1 MPLFTCGF
9 PPKKSAAANGTV
21 ALAIAI
27 EAKNAKL
34 AEMKAT
40 MLLEEAFPNS
50 TSNFFKPKICAD
62 HEGLP
67 RPPIDQFDAEWMTKN
82 QWNDDT
88 KEFEPIPLPAQAEE
102 EEEEEEEEEDES
114 AFTSS
119 KTIFELPIDVRVA
132 YILMYGT
139 EPDTVDLEHLSN
151 AYDLINDDEAEPRLR
166 AIVDALPRVPQVK
179 SMLITSV
186 EKLIEAIQAKSPAM
200 TSWPEVKKF
209 ADSWVHTANADR
221 APAPENNTAITRS
234 YDALDNEIALALMG
248 VNPLHAKASDVTAAK
263 ELIKKRDQ
271 TWRAWSMSLRVIVGI
286 LDIDREIIFE
296 MITVGLSYPEFST
309 NSDIRRKFIH
319 KCLSERCGMV
329 FDTEEKPAQ
338 NSASQVTDGQ
348 QKVPT
353 TQDKQLKVQSLG
365 DGKFSIGG
373 LIGNSEK
380 PSEPTN
386 EPETVPTPAAAAVKA
401 DVQPENKAPA
411 TDDAI
416 VTDDFQTR
424 ASVLEK
430 ELDSKEGTAAKNLDI
445 WKRVQRTDPART
457 KRKDTRDNS
466 GKIIRTVTSIRP
478 TYQYMRAT
486 EIFGPFGI
494 GWGVDVLE
502 ERFDPGIPLM
512 ESIIDSAGRETGK
525 KVMRDSD
532 GKILT
537 SLNHTMKIMLWYNH
551 DGARGEIIAYGHTKY
566 LYASKFGLSVE
577 EEPSKKSLTDATT
590 KALSSLGFSADV
602 YLGMFEDN
610 EYTQENE
617 YEHSIKNASDKAEDS
632 VRLRKEL
639 DERFKANTETMR
651 NAVTSNE
658 VVKICSSL
666 TRVIGSHIK
675 SAKAVA
681 DMEHV
686 KYLESRLTRLEEI
699 KVECLAKFEE
709 EKKQ

>member
-21 ALAIAI
+21 ALAIAV

-62 HEGLP
+62 REGLP

-88 KEFEPIPLPAQAEE
+88 KEYEPIPLPAQA
-102 EEEEEEEEEDES
+102 EEEEEEEDES

-329 FDTEEKPAQ
+329 FDAEEKPAQ

-353 TQDKQLKVQSLG
+353 TQDEQLKVQSLG
-365 DGKFSIGG
+365 DGKFSIDG
-373 LIGNSEK
+373 LIGNSGK
-380 PSEPTN
+380 PSEP
-386 EPETVPTPAAAAVKA
+386 EADPAPAPAPAAIAVKS

-411 TDDAI
+411 ADDAI
-416 VTDDFQTR
+416 ITDDFQTR

-494 GWGVDVLE
+494 GRGVDVLE

-512 ESIIDSAGRETGK
+512 EGIIDSAGRETGK
-525 KVMRDSD
+525 KVMRDGD
-532 GKILT
+532 GKIMT

>member
-9 PPKKSAAANGTV
+9 PPKKSAAANGTI
-21 ALAIAI
+21 ALAIAV

-62 HEGLP
+62 REGLP
-67 RPPIDQFDAEWMTKN
+67 RPPIDKFDAEWMTKN

-88 KEFEPIPLPAQAEE
+88 KEFEPIPLPTQAEE
-102 EEEEEEEEEDES
+102 EEEEEEDKS

-209 ADSWVHTANADR
+209 ADSWVHTANTDR
-221 APAPENNTAITRS
+221 VSAPENNTAITRS

-309 NSDIRRKFIH
+309 DSDIRRKFIH

-338 NSASQVTDGQ
+338 NAASQATDSQ

-353 TQDKQLKVQSLG
+353 SQDEQLKVKSLG
-365 DGKFSIGG
+365 DGKFSIDG

-380 PSEPTN
+380 PTEPAN
-386 EPETVPTPAAAAVKA
+386 EPETAPTPAAIVVKA
-401 DVQPENKAPA
+401 DVQPENKAPS
-411 TDDAI
+411 TEDAI
-416 VTDDFQTR
+416 ITDDFQTR

-430 ELDSKEGTAAKNLDI
+430 ELGSKDGIAAKNLDI
-445 WKRVQRTDPART
+445 WKRVQRTDPTRT
-457 KRKDTRDNS
+457 KKKETKDNS
-466 GKIIRTVTSIRP
+466 GRVVRTVTSIRP

-486 EIFGPFGI
+486 EIFGPFGL

-512 ESIIDSAGRETGK
+512 ESITDSAGRETGK

-537 SLNHTMKIMLWYNH
+537 SLNHTMKIMLWYNY
-551 DGARGEIIAYGHTKY
+551 DDARGEIIAYGHTKY

-675 SAKAVA
+675 SAKAIA

>member
-21 ALAIAI
+21 ALAIAV

-62 HEGLP
+62 REGLP

-88 KEFEPIPLPAQAEE
+88 KEYEPIPLQAQA
-102 EEEEEEEEEDES
+102 EEEEEEEDES

-319 KCLSERCGMV
+319 KCLSERCGMI
-329 FDTEEKPAQ
+329 FDAEEEPAQ
-338 NSASQVTDGQ
+338 NAASQATDSQ

-353 TQDKQLKVQSLG
+353 SQDEQLKVQNFG
-365 DGKFSIGG
+365 DGKFSIDG
-373 LIGNSEK
+373 LIGNSKK

-386 EPETVPTPAAAAVKA
+386 EPEADPTPAAGAVKA

-416 VTDDFQTR
+416 ITDDFQTR

-430 ELDSKEGTAAKNLDI
+430 ELGSKEGIAAKNLDI
-445 WKRVQRTDPART
+445 WKRVQRTDPTRT
-457 KRKDTRDNS
+457 KKKETKDNS
-466 GKIIRTVTSIRP
+466 GRVIRTVTSIRP

-512 ESIIDSAGRETGK
+512 EGIIDSAGRETGK
-525 KVMRDSD
+525 KVMRDGD

-681 DMEHV
+681 DTEHV

-709 EKKQ
+709 EKK

>member
-21 ALAIAI
+21 ALAIAV

-62 HEGLP
+62 REGLP
-67 RPPIDQFDAEWMTKN
+67 RPPVDQFDADWMTKN
-82 QWNDDT
+82 QWNEET
-88 KEFEPIPLPAQAEE
+88 KEYEAIELPEQDGNGEAGL
-102 EEEEEEEEEDES
+102 
-114 AFTSS
+114 TSS

-139 EPDTVDLEHLSN
+139 ESDAVDMEHLSN

-179 SMLITSV
+179 SMLVTSV

-200 TSWPEVKKF
+200 TTWPEVKKF
-209 ADSWVHTANADR
+209 ADTWVQTANADR
-221 APAPENNTAITRS
+221 TPAAANKDVTVTRT
-234 YDALDNEIALALMG
+234 YDMLDNEIALAIKG
-248 VNPLHAKASDVTAAK
+248 VNPLHAKAADVTAAK
-263 ELIKKRDQ
+263 ELINQRDQ

-286 LDIDREIIFE
+286 LDIDREIIFK
-296 MITVGLSYPEFST
+296 MITAGLSYPEFST
-309 NSDIRRKFIH
+309 NPDMRRKFIH
-319 KCLSERCGMV
+319 KCLSERCGMT
-329 FDTEEKPAQ
+329 FEAEEKPAL
-338 NSASQVTDGQ
+338 NTASKAADSQ
-348 QKVPT
+348 QKEPSG
-353 TQDKQLKVQSLG
+353 QDESLKVQSLG
-365 DGKFSIGG
+365 DGKFSIDG
-373 LIGNSEK
+373 LMGNSEK
-380 PSEPTN
+380 TIEPADEALVTPSQSVT
-386 EPETVPTPAAAAVKA
+386 TAKAAV
-401 DVQPENKAPA
+401 QSENKAPTA
-411 TDDAI
+411 DDEI
-416 VTDDFQTR
+416 TTDDFQTR

-430 ELDSKEGTAAKNLDI
+430 ELDSKEGDAAKNLDI

-466 GKIIRTVTSIRP
+466 GKVIRTVTSIRP

-512 ESIIDSAGRETGK
+512 EGIIDSAGRETGK
-525 KVMRDSD
+525 KVMRDGD

-537 SLNHTMKIMLWYNH
+537 SLNHTMKIMLWYIH
-551 DGARGEIIAYGHTKY
+551 AGARGEIIAYGHTKY

-617 YEHSIKNASDKAEDS
+617 YEHNIKNASAKADDS

-639 DERFKANTETMR
+639 DERFKANTKTMR
-651 NAVTSNE
+651 EAVTSNE
-658 VVKICSSL
+658 VTKICSSL

-681 DMEHV
+681 DTEHV

-709 EKKQ
+709 EKK

>member
-21 ALAIAI
+21 ALAIAV

-62 HEGLP
+62 REGLP

-88 KEFEPIPLPAQAEE
+88 KEYEPIPLPEQT
-102 EEEEEEEEEDES
+102 EEEEEEDDES
-114 AFTSS
+114 AFTAP
-119 KTIFELPIDVRVA
+119 KTIFELPVGVRVA

-151 AYDLINDDEAEPRLR
+151 AYDLINDDDAEPRLR

-209 ADSWVHTANADR
+209 ADSWVHTTNTDR
-221 APAPENNTAITRS
+221 ASAPENNTAITRS
-234 YDALDNEIALALMG
+234 YDALDNEIALAIMG

-271 TWRAWSMSLRVIVGI
+271 TWRAWSMSLRVIVDI
-286 LDIDREIIFE
+286 LYIDREIIFE
-296 MITVGLSYPEFST
+296 MITAGLSYPEFST
-309 NSDIRRKFIH
+309 DSDIRRKFIH

-329 FDTEEKPAQ
+329 FDTEEKPVQ
-338 NSASQVTDGQ
+338 NAASQVTDSL

-353 TQDKQLKVQSLG
+353 SQDEQLKVQSLG
-365 DGKFSIGG
+365 DGKFSIDG

-386 EPETVPTPAAAAVKA
+386 EPEA
-401 DVQPENKAPA
+401 A

-430 ELDSKEGTAAKNLDI
+430 ELDSKKGTAAKNLDI

-512 ESIIDSAGRETGK
+512 EGIIDSAGRETGK

-699 KVECLAKFEE
+699 KVECLARFEE
-709 EKKQ
+709 EKK

>member
-1 MPLFTCGF
+1 MPVFNCGF

-21 ALAIAI
+21 ALAIAV

-62 HEGLP
+62 REGLP

-102 EEEEEEEEEDES
+102 EEEEEEEGDDEA
-114 AFTSS
+114 AFTAP
-119 KTIFELPIDVRVA
+119 KTIFELPVGVRVA

-200 TSWPEVKKF
+200 KSWPEVKKF
-209 ADSWVHTANADR
+209 ADSWVHTANDER

-234 YDALDNEIALALMG
+234 YDALDNEIALAIMG

-329 FDTEEKPAQ
+329 FDAEEKPAQ
-338 NSASQVTDGQ
+338 NSASQATDGQ

-353 TQDKQLKVQSLG
+353 TQDEQLKVQSLG
-365 DGKFSIGG
+365 DGKFSIDG

-380 PSEPTN
+380 PSEP
-386 EPETVPTPAAAAVKA
+386 EADPASAAIAVKA

-411 TDDAI
+411 ADDAI
-416 VTDDFQTR
+416 ITDDFQTR

-430 ELDSKEGTAAKNLDI
+430 ELGSKEGTAAKNLDI

-512 ESIIDSAGRETGK
+512 EGIIDSAGRETGK

-537 SLNHTMKIMLWYNH
+537 SLNHTIKIMLWYNH